1 MNEARLTFL
10 KRLVASPSPSGFEQP
25 AQQVV
30 REEIAQFADEVHTDI
45 MGNVI
50 AALNPAGKPRVMLTA
65 HCDELGFLIRY
76 IDERGFLYFSPI
88 GGFDPSTLPGER
100 VYVHAPSGPLPGVLG
115 RKPVHLMAGKERSQ
129 APDLTEMWIDIG
141 VTGRTEAQELVPLGC
156 VATRANQLEML
167 RGDLVVSRGMD
178 NKSSILAIVE
188 AMSILH
194 AERAKLKAGV
204 FFVASVQEEIG
215 GNGAALAAHGIDP
228 QIALTVDVTFA
239 SDHPSTSEMALGDVK
254 LGGGPTITTGAFVSP
269 RVFQLLTETATA
281 AGMSYQLDLQ
291 AGHTHTDNDSVRLTR
306 AGVATGLL
314 NLPCRYMHTSSEV
327 VSLKDIEQTGELMAQ
342 FVLALDETT
351 DLIPDNMFK
360 A

>member
-1 MNEARLTFL
+1 MDESRLTFL

-30 REEIAQFADEVHTDI
+30 REEIQQFADEVRTDV

-50 AALNPAGKPRVMLTA
+50 ASLNPGGSPRVMLTA

-88 GGFDPSTLPGER
+88 GGFDPSSLPGER
-100 VYVHAPSGPLPGVLG
+100 VHVHTPSGPLPGILG
-115 RKPVHLMAGKERSQ
+115 RKPIHLMDAKEREQ
-129 APDLTEMWIDIG
+129 APDLTDMWIDIG
-141 VTGRTEAQELVPLGC
+141 AANKAEAQELVPLGC

-178 NKSSILAIVE
+178 NKSSILAIAE
-188 AMSILH
+188 AMRILH
-194 AERAKLKAGV
+194 EQRAQLKAGV
-204 FFVASVQEEIG
+204 FFVASVQEEISG
-215 GNGAALAAHGIDP
+215 RGAALAAHGIDP

-239 SDHPSTSEMALGDVK
+239 SDHPQTSEAELGDVK

-269 RVFQLLTETATA
+269 RVFQLLTETAKA
-281 AGMSYQLDLQ
+281 ANMAYQLDLQ
-291 AGHTHTDNDSVRLTR
+291 AGATHTDNDGVRLTR
-306 AGVATGLL
+306 AGIATGLL

-327 VSLKDIEQTGELMAQ
+327 VSLKDIEQTGELMAR

-351 DLIPDNMFK
+351 SLIP
-360 A
+360 

>member
-1 MNEARLTFL
+1 MDEARLNFL
-10 KRLVASPSPSGFEQP
+10 QRLVASPSPSGFEQP

-30 REEIAQFADEVHTDI
+30 REEIQQFADEVRTDV

-100 VYVHAPSGPLPGVLG
+100 VHVHTPSGPLPGVLG
-115 RKPVHLMAGKERSQ
+115 RKPIHLMEAKEREQ
-129 APDLTEMWIDIG
+129 APDLAEMWIDIG
-141 VTGRTEAQELVPLGC
+141 VANRAEAQELVPLGC
-156 VATRANQLEML
+156 VATRAHQLERL

-188 AMSILH
+188 ALRILH
-194 AERAKLKAGV
+194 EQRAQLKAGV
-204 FFVASVQEEIG
+204 FLVTSVQEEIG
-215 GNGAALAAHGIDP
+215 GQGAALAAHGIDP

-239 SDHPSTSEMALGDVK
+239 SDHPQTAEVELGDVK
-254 LGGGPTITTGAFVSP
+254 LGGGPTITTGASVSP
-269 RVFQLLTETATA
+269 RVFQLLTETAKA
-281 AGMSYQLDLQ
+281 AGMAYQLDLQ

-314 NLPCRYMHTSSEV
+314 NLPCRYMHSSSEV
-327 VSLKDIEQTGELMAQ
+327 VSLKDIEQTGELMAR
-342 FVLALDETT
+342 FVLALDEKTN
-351 DLIPDNMFK
+351 LIP
-360 A
+360 

>member
-1 MNEARLTFL
+1 MNESRVAFL

-30 REEIAQFADEVHTDI
+30 REEIQQFADEVHTDV

-50 AALNPAGKPRVMLTA
+50 ATLNPSGSPRVMLTA

-100 VYVHAPSGPLPGVLG
+100 VHVHAPSGPLPGVLG
-115 RKPVHLMAGKERSQ
+115 RKPIHLMNDKERTK
-129 APDLTEMWIDIG
+129 AADIAEMWIDIG
-141 VTGRTEAQELVPLGC
+141 VANKAEAQELVPLGC
-156 VATRANQLEML
+156 VATRANQLEQL

-188 AMSILH
+188 AMRLLH
-194 AERAKLKAGV
+194 EQRAQLKAGV

-215 GNGAALAAHGIDP
+215 GGGAALAAHGIDP

-239 SDHPSTSEMALGDVK
+239 SDHPQTTEVELGDVK

-269 RVFQLLTETATA
+269 RIFQLLKETAQT
-281 AGMSYQLDLQ
+281 AGMAYQLDLQ
-291 AGHTHTDNDSVRLTR
+291 AGATHTDNDAVRLTR
-306 AGVATGLL
+306 SGIATGLL
-314 NLPCRYMHTSSEV
+314 NLPCRYMHSSSEV
-327 VSLKDIEQTGELMAQ
+327 VSLKDIEQTGKLMAR
-342 FVLALDETT
+342 FVLNLDETT
-351 DLIPDNMFK
+351 NLIP
-360 A
+360 